1 MELKNLSLAKSA
13 LRLNC
18 NST

>member
-1 MELKNLSLAKSA
+1 VLNSA

-18 NST
+18 MFWVF